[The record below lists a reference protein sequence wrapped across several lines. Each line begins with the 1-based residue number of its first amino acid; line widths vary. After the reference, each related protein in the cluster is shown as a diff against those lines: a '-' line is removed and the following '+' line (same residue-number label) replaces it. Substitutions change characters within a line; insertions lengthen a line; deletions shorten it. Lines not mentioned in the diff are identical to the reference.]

1 MCSRLLFCR
10 KCTGFTVCFNYS
22 DISLGMYTNQ
32 CLVNIEFTFT
42 CDILLSFS
50 LKSGFFWAILKDFE
64 FAIYCSLLRRKREES
79 LFWKGSSA
87 IFPPKSHRSA
97 FKLCRK
103 KVERYTLL
111 FVPHDRKSIQKARS
125 YIASPRRKLKSHS
138 FWTVKMRRR
147 IHTCKWQIVL
157 LIASFLIFYF
167 IFIIRNSKQRTQ
179 NSSKSL

>member
-1 MCSRLLFCR
+1 M
-10 KCTGFTVCFNYS
+10 
-22 DISLGMYTNQ
+22 
-32 CLVNIEFTFT
+32 
-42 CDILLSFS
+42 SFS

-138 FWTVKMRRR
+138 LWTVKMRRK
-147 IHTCKWQIVL
+147 IHTIHTLFL
-157 LIASFLIFYF
+157 LLGTV
-167 IFIIRNSKQRTQ
+167 NSELKILQ
-179 NSSKSL
+179 NRSKNRFWGKSDDNMPQQEPR